1 MENPVNKLRKIVP
14 LLSGGQKEVYRAI
27 HDDYGPV
34 VFKKIKPNKDGLERT
49 KREIKAVEQIN
60 SSHIPKIFEHNC
72 DSSEKSIW
80 LIEERIQGENL
91 RHLILNGKKFI
102 TAEIVLFIETMLEQI
117 VLAESVNIVHRDIK
131 PENIILDVY
140 GKYWLLDFGI
150 SRHLDLAS
158 ITPTNNPFGL
168 FTIGYASSEQFRNF
182 KKDID
187 SRSDL
192 FSIGI
197 VAYELIKGSN
207 FYMHGTN
214 GDVFKII
221 KKLET
226 ESLPN
231 IQIEGDT
238 KFQLTAFIKLLGDHR
253 RSRRPRN
260 AFEALQIFNAIK
272 PTIKY

>member
-1 MENPVNKLRKIVP
+1 MDNPISKLKNLKP
-14 LLSGGQKEVYRAI
+14 LPSGGQKEVFAAMHI
-27 HDDYGPV
+27 DYGPV

-49 KREIKAVEQIN
+49 KREIIAVEKIK
-60 SSHIPKIFEHNC
+60 SVHIPKIYEHNC
-72 DSSEKSIW
+72 ESSEKNIW
-80 LIEERIQGENL
+80 LIEERIEGDNL
-91 RHLILNGKKFI
+91 RHLILNGKKFS

-117 VLAESVNIVHRDIK
+117 ILSEKVNIVHRDIK
-131 PENIILDVY
+131 PENIILDTD
-140 GKYWLLDFGI
+140 GKFWLLDFGI
-150 SRHLDLAS
+150 SRHLDLNS

-207 FYMHGTN
+207 FYMQGTN
-214 GDVFKII
+214 GDVFKVI

-231 IQIEGDT
+231 LHIDGDS
-238 KFQLTAFIKLLGDHR
+238 KFQLSAFIKILGDHR
-253 RSRRPRN
+253 RNRRPRN
-260 AFEALQIFNAIK
+260 AEEALQIFNAVK
-272 PTIKY
+272 TTLNF